1 MLDLALTAGHRWTT
15 TIGGSVEA
23 GIGTTTPQ
31 AVIPLAGDF
40 CAGVDPVATPFGMAA
55 LVGSTQLCGMV
66 DAPLELVFAKRA
78 VRHTAT
84 ASATVFAPVLGCG
97 ARLGGSWACPSRFP
111 EAACGGPV

>member
-40 CAGVDPVATPFGMAA
+40 CAGVDPVATPWDG
-55 LVGSTQLCGMV
+55 G
-66 DAPLELVFAKRA
+66 
-78 VRHTAT
+78 
-84 ASATVFAPVLGCG
+84 
-97 ARLGGSWACPSRFP
+97 LGGIDPTVWN
-111 EAACGGPV
+111 GGRPPGTGVRQTCSTSHCHRLCHRLRNSAGMR